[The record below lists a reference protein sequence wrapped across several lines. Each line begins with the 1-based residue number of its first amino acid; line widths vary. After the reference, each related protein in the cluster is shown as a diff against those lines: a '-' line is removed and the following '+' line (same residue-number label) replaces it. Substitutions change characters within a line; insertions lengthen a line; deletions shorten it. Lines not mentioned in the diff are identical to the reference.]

1 MSAQARVEGEQEAPL
16 AKGPLVGAPQ
26 DRKRTGAALDL
37 SLARRLWPFVKPHRR
52 MIGVS
57 LALLLTGSAAGLATT
72 WLLKIAIDQHVA
84 RGDFEGLWLIVVG
97 FAALATVELVAKGRQ
112 TWTVDVAGQNA
123 LLDLRMAVFT
133 HLQRLSSSFYD
144 KTPIGRLVGRV
155 TTDVEALQELFSS
168 GVVTIL
174 GDLVVLGVTAGILF
188 WMDWQLA
195 LATMLIVPVL
205 LALTLWIRVR
215 VRGAYDR
222 MIIKRSHLNAFLH
235 EHVVGMPLIQA
246 FLRERRAATEFG
258 TISGDLRNEQV
269 YTVWW
274 ESSLSALTEMLESLT
289 IALILWFGGALLLG
303 TFGSP
308 DSGPGAGL
316 TLGALFAF
324 IHYMGRF
331 FAPLIDLSL
340 KYTVLQN
347 AMTAADRIFHLLDQ
361 KVVVPEPANP
371 KRPPTAR
378 GEIVF
383 DDVTF
388 GYDPAEPVLQGLSF
402 RVAPGERIAIVGAT
416 GAGKTTILRLLTRLY
431 DVTGGRILLDGVDV
445 REYALA
451 DLRRRVGIVPQDVF
465 LFGGDV
471 LENVRLGHPEISD
484 EQARAAATRLH
495 LDQVVAR
502 FPRGYREPVRERGAN
517 LSAGE
522 RQLVAFARVMAVA
535 PPVLALDEATS
546 NVDTNTEH
554 LLQEAVHEI
563 TLGRTSLV
571 IAHRLSTVRDVD
583 RILVLNRGRL
593 VEEGSHDALVAA
605 SGPYAKLYELQ
616 FAGADGAPR

>member
-1 MSAQARVEGEQEAPL
+1 MSSVSDPRPAP
-16 AKGPLVGAPQ
+16 GPLVGPPQ
-26 DRKRTGAALDL
+26 ERQRTGAALDL
-37 SLARRLWPFVKPHRR
+37 SLARRLLPFVRPYRR
-52 MIGVS
+52 LIGVS
-57 LALLLTGSAAGLATT
+57 LALLLAGSAAGLATT
-72 WLLKIAIDQHVA
+72 WILKLAIDDHLGT
-84 RGDFEGLWLIVVG
+84 GDFSGFGILVG
-97 FAALATVELVAKGRQ
+97 AFALLALVELVAKGFQ
-112 TWTVDVAGQNA
+112 LWTVDVAGQNA
-123 LLDLRMAVFT
+123 LLDLRSAVFR

-144 KTPIGRLVGRV
+144 RTPIGRLVGRV

-174 GDLVVLGVTAGILF
+174 GDLIVLTVTAGILF

-195 LATMLIVPVL
+195 LATMLVVPVL
-205 LALTLWIRVR
+205 LGLTLWIRVR
-215 VRGAYDR
+215 VRSAYDR
-222 MIIKRSHLNAFLH
+222 MIVKRSHLNAFLH

-246 FLRERRAATEFG
+246 FLREERAAREFG
-258 TISGDLRNEQV
+258 AISSDLCETQV
-269 YTVWW
+269 RTVWW

-289 IALILWFGGALLLG
+289 IALILWFGGLLVLGALG
-303 TFGSP
+303 WAP
-308 DSGPGAGL
+308 EAGPGAGL

-347 AMTAADRIFHLLDQ
+347 AMTAADRIFRLLDEDE
-361 KVVVPEPANP
+361 VIPEPRAP
-371 KRPPTAR
+371 QAPPAR

-383 DDVTF
+383 EDVTF
-388 GYDPAEPVLQGLSF
+388 GYAPDEPVLEGLSF

-445 REYALA
+445 RDYALA

-484 EQARAAATRLH
+484 GEALAAAARLH
-495 LDQVVAR
+495 LDAVVAR
-502 FPRGYREPVRERGAN
+502 FPRGYREPVRERGSN
-517 LSAGE
+517 LSSGE

-554 LLQEAVHEI
+554 LLQEAVLEI
-563 TLGRTSLV
+563 TRGRTSLV
-571 IAHRLSTVRDVD
+571 IAHRLSTIRDVD
-583 RILVLNRGRL
+583 RILVLHRGRL
-593 VEEGSHDALVAA
+593 VEEGSHDELLAA
-605 SGPYAKLYELQ
+605 NGPYRKLYELQ
-616 FAGADGAPR
+616 FARAD